1 MNKKKRSQSANVGKE
16 DDTALNSQVTKTIT
30 EKAGHTEQVSRS
42 FTYFYTLSVTNSI
55 ISTTK
60 H

>member
-30 EKAGHTEQVSRS
+30 EKADYTEQVSRS